1 MRFFSSFIL
10 FFVTSIARYT
20 DHIYRTLI
28 GLPQMARS
36 EITPQLY
43 LGGQYS
49 KRGYKKMQD
58 IGITAIVNMRET
70 PAPIYQDL
78 PSLHILHLP
87 TKDMN
92 QPTIQD
98 LLKGIQFIQ
107 KELDHGGK
115 VYIHCR
121 LGEGRGPT
129 MMIAYLMSRGMTP
142 EDALKLVK
150 DVRPFVRPT
159 AVQIAQLSKLNDII
173 TEGSLSS

>member
-1 MRFFSSFIL
+1 MRHVRSIIL
-10 FFVTSIARYT
+10 FFLTTVARYT
-20 DHIYRTLI
+20 DHLHRALF

-49 KRGYKKMQD
+49 KHGYWKLQQ

-70 PAPIYQDL
+70 PALIYQDL
-78 PSLHILHLP
+78 PKLRILHLP

-92 QPTIQD
+92 EPTITD
-98 LLKGIQFIQ
+98 LINGIQFIGQ
-107 KELDHGGK
+107 ELDQGGK

-129 MMIAYLMSRGMTP
+129 MMIAYLMSTGLTP
-142 EDALKLVK
+142 EDAFRLVQN
-150 DVRPFVRPT
+150 VRPFIRPT
-159 AVQIAQLSKLNDII
+159 ALQMAQLAKLNEMII
-173 TEGSLSS
+173 TNSLSA

>member
-1 MRFFSSFIL
+1 MYRNL
-10 FFVTSIARYT
+10 F
-20 DHIYRTLI
+20 
-28 GLPQMARS
+28 GLPQLARS

-49 KRGYKKMQD
+49 KRGYKKMQQ

-70 PAPIYQDL
+70 PAPVYKNL
-78 PSLHILHLP
+78 PVLRILHLP

-92 QPTIQD
+92 QPSIQD
-98 LLKGIQFIQ
+98 LIIGIQFIQ
-107 KELDHGGK
+107 KELDQGGK

-129 MMIAYLMSRGMTP
+129 MMIAYLMSTGMTT

-150 DVRPFVRPT
+150 DVRPFIRPT
-159 AVQIAQLSKLNDII
+159 AVQIAQLSKLNEII
-173 TEGSLSS
+173 TTDPLSS